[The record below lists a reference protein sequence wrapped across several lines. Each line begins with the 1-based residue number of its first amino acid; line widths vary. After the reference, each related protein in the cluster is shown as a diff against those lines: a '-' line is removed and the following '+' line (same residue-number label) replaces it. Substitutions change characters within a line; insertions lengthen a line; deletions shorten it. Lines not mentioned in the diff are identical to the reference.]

1 MTKTTTICLLLAC
14 LLSSCT
20 VQTICPA
27 YQSAFI
33 LDENKQR
40 EAYSLFVEVDGSFV
54 PKRPYGFKYDVEEGD
69 SLMRKFVE
77 GTKGKGFR
85 VQKGRVHSKEK
96 FGFEY
101 ENRVKEGL
109 IARVFGGKERP
120 VLENPYLFDKITKKR
135 PFYKLDQI
143 ETKIVHFDTQRY
155 DSLVANVV
163 DTARYRVLMEEMNA
177 LPPPIQAQ
185 YAPLLRGKFNVEQ
198 EQYNKRYGEY
208 FLRLKEAPVMTADDS
223 LKMQQ
228 AQLDSLAADSTQ
240 TKKGIFGGLFKKKK
254 KKNEEED
261 PEDDNN
267 NAKTDEVKFFKERSR
282 SESESE

>member
-1 MTKTTTICLLLAC
+1 MAKTTTACLLLAC
-14 LLSSCT
+14 LLSSCA

-40 EAYSLFVEVDGSFV
+40 EAYSLFVEVDGTFV
-54 PKRPYGFKYDVEEGD
+54 PKRPYGFKYNVEDGD
-69 SLMRKFVE
+69 SLMRKFVD

-85 VQKGRVHSKEK
+85 VQKGRVHSQEK

-101 ENRVKEGL
+101 ENRIKEGL
-109 IARVFGGKERP
+109 IARVFNGKERP
-120 VLENPYLFDKITKKR
+120 VLENPYLFDRITKKR

-143 ETKIVHFDTQRY
+143 EMDIVHFDTKRY
-155 DSLVANVV
+155 DSIVAHVV

-185 YAPLLRGKFNVEQ
+185 YSPLLRGKFNVEQ

-208 FLRLKEAPVMTADDS
+208 FLRLREAPKMSAEDS

-228 AQLDSLAADSTQ
+228 AQLDSLAADSTS
-240 TKKGIFGGLFKKKK
+240 TKKGIFGLFKKKK
-254 KKNEEED
+254 KNKEEET
-261 PEDDNN
+261 PEGDKNN
-267 NAKTDEVKFFKERSR
+267 SPNNDAVRREE
-282 SESESE
+282 ELE